1 MSEKSKFWWRW
12 LQATCLVVQA
22 FGAFM
27 VLSPSG
33 TNGLFGFLVLGD
45 AGAISQFNERAVDYV
60 GLLHAILGSVL
71 VGWGVA
77 LLLVV
82 RQFHMRH
89 PEQVCRLVL
98 LSLLFWVVPDTAYSL
113 WSGFWQNAMLNTSFI
128 ALFAPPLIASR
139 VQRD

>member
-77 LLLVV
+77 LILVV

-113 WSGFWQNAMLNTSFI
+113 WSGFWQNAVLNTSFI

>member
-113 WSGFWQNAMLNTSFI
+113 WSGFWQNAVLNTSFI

>member
-1 MSEKSKFWWRW
+1 MSEKSKFWCRW
-12 LQATCLVVQA
+12 LQAACLAVQA

-27 VLSPSG
+27 VLSPTG

-45 AGAISQFNERAVDYV
+45 AGAIGQFGERAVDYV

-82 RQFHMRH
+82 RQFYMRD
-89 PEQVCRLVL
+89 PQQVSRLVM

-113 WSGFWQNAMLNTSFI
+113 WSGFWQNAVLNASFI

>member
-1 MSEKSKFWWRW
+1 
-12 LQATCLVVQA
+12 
-22 FGAFM
+22 M

-89 PEQVCRLVL
+89 PEQVCWLVL
-98 LSLLFWVVPDTAYSL
+98 LLLLFWVVPDTAYSL
-113 WSGFWQNAMLNTSFI
+113 WSGFWQNAVLNTSFI

>member
-1 MSEKSKFWWRW
+1 MSDKSSFWWRW
-12 LQATCLVVQA
+12 LQAACLVVQG

-45 AGAISQFNERAVDYV
+45 AGAIGQFHERAVDYV

-77 LLLVV
+77 LFLVV
-82 RQFHMRH
+82 RQFYMQH
-89 PEQVCRLVL
+89 PEPVSRLVF
-98 LSLLFWVVPDTAYSL
+98 LSLVFWVVPDTAYSL
-113 WSGFWQNAMLNTSFI
+113 WSGFWQNAVLNASFI

-139 VQRD
+139 VRRG